1 MGAAFFFAMNVTVCV
16 WSQRISLSD
25 GGCCRYSYP
34 KVDNLIKL
42 MSIQQR
48 LKYGLPVI
56 LMGETGCGK
65 TALVTW
71 VSSRDAGMDQ
81 RCFLTGWDA
90 SQHDD
95 AIGRG
100 LAEYFP
106 LNLDFAGSKCQRKP
120 AKITHEIPIEMS

>member
-1 MGAAFFFAMNVTVCV
+1 MEKH
-16 WSQRISLSD
+16 ILSV
-25 GGCCRYSYP
+25 P

-71 VSSRDAGMDQ
+71 VISRGMQGWIKDVS
-81 RCFLTGWDA
+81 LVITG
-90 SQHDD
+90 
-95 AIGRG
+95 
-100 LAEYFP
+100 FP
-106 LNLDFAGSKCQRKP
+106 LQVVADAPYPWR
-120 AKITHEIPIEMS
+120 

>member
-1 MGAAFFFAMNVTVCV
+1 MF
-16 WSQRISLSD
+16 
-25 GGCCRYSYP
+25 YP

-71 VSSRDAGMDQ
+71 VISRGMQGWINDVV
-81 RCFLTGWDA
+81 FL
-90 SQHDD
+90 
-95 AIGRG
+95 
-100 LAEYFP
+100 
-106 LNLDFAGSKCQRKP
+106 
-120 AKITHEIPIEMS
+120 